1 MEGRSECCM
10 SQTDYDEEKECGL
23 NEGRMK
29 GRRDEERRDE
39 GMEGLREG
47 GIKGG
52 KDEGREGAMKGIRE
66 ESLASYMVVE
76 I

>member
-29 GRRDEERRDE
+29 G
-39 GMEGLREG
+39 
-47 GIKGG
+47 
-52 KDEGREGAMKGIRE
+52 GRER
-66 ESLASYMVVE
+66 
-76 I
+76 